1 MLEQNEFSTPPVNSN
16 VKPEG
21 SKETGQIRA
30 KCVLWY
36 WNLVQAISQTLLMF
50 LLTPLRILFREDDL
64 KTLLRPMLI
73 PMMEMGRSIAIGAG
87 LAREVMQS
95 EGETYIMKC
104 GRCGDSSVPIPA
116 SVGRCRSCSE
126 TLSIEMKARVEHP
139 ATPHYLAVC
148 DGCRMILAFSGGT
161 MEECNADARSAGWKV
176 LKTENSA
183 HQPYTIFCPACAA
196 VLSPELAGAST
207 SGAQGE
213 KV

>member
-1 MLEQNEFSTPPVNSN
+1 MLEQNEFSTPPCEPN

-36 WNLVQAISQTLLMF
+36 WNLAQAISQTLLMF

-73 PMMEMGRSIAIGAG
+73 PMMEMGRSMAIGAG

-116 SVGRCRSCSE
+116 SVVMCRSCSE
-126 TLSIEMKARVEHP
+126 TLYNEMKARVGDMI
-139 ATPHYLAVC
+139 YLVVC
-148 DGCRMILAFSGGT
+148 DGCRMILADSDGT
-161 MEECNADARSAGWKV
+161 MEECNAYARSAGWKV
-176 LKTENSA
+176 VKTENSA

-196 VLSPELAGAST
+196 DLSPELAGAST